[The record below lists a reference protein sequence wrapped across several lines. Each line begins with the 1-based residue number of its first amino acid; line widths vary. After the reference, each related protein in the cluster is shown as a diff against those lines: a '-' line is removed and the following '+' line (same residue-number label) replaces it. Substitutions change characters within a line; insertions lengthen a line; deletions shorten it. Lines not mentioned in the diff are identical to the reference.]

1 MKRSCAFIFLGLAFA
16 LSAYAGPQAVLS
28 GLKGKV
34 EVKAEKGDWKPATEG
49 MKINLRSTISTGFDS
64 TATILIEKS
73 KIVVK
78 PLTRLTLDKLLEQS
92 AGSVAASLFLRVGSV
107 QASVKA
113 TVPGTPQDFKVQSPY
128 STASVRGTEFEYDGF
143 FLKVTEGV
151 VRLIPGRP
159 VRETQSEGATGGGSE
174 SGSTQEGTGQDSQT
188 GGTGS
193 TQGGDSGFSGAADVD
208 NADSNGGVNV
218 HSDEQAIMQ
227 LAHRLDTG
235 STIPTVT
242 GQTGGPGSSGSG
254 SGNSGGGSGTT
265 PVIVKSGGVVITITT
280 KK

>member
-1 MKRSCAFIFLGLAFA
+1 MKRSYAFIFLGLAFA

-34 EVKAEKGDWKPATEG
+34 EVKSEKGEWKPAIEG
-49 MKINLRSTISTGFDS
+49 MKLNLRSTISTGFDS
-64 TATILIEKS
+64 TATILVEKS

-107 QASVKA
+107 QASIKA

-159 VRETQSEGATGGGSE
+159 FRDIQTGESSDAGGD
-174 SGSTQEGTGQDSQT
+174 SGSAQDGTGDGNS
-188 GGTGS
+188 
-193 TQGGDSGFSGAADVD
+193 QGGDSGFSGSADVD
-208 NADSNGGVNV
+208 DADSNGGVNV
-218 HSDEQAIMQ
+218 HQDEQANMQ
-227 LAHRLDTG
+227 LARRLDTG
-235 STIPTVT
+235 FTTPTVT
-242 GQTGGPGSSGSG
+242 GQTGGSGSSGSG
-254 SGNSGGGSGTT
+254 NAGGGSGNT

-280 KK
+280 KH